1 VTQKSAILIDEVIS
15 ANNIED
21 RVIGLLKADKPY
33 PLHIKT
39 RWGIHTFGM
48 RYAIDVVILDDNF
61 AVQTIKTNL
70 KPWRVFLW
78 NPLFK
83 HVLELPKGTVKS
95 KHITTNSQLNL
106 LQH

>member
-1 VTQKSAILIDEVIS
+1 MTKKSAISIDEVIPAS
-15 ANNIED
+15 TIKD

-48 RYAIDVVILDDNF
+48 KYAIDVVILDDNF
-61 AVQTIKTNL
+61 TVQAIKTSL
-70 KPWRVFLW
+70 EPWRIFLW
-78 NPLFK
+78 NPKFK
-83 HVLELPKGTVKS
+83 HVLELPEGTIQN

-106 LQH
+106 LQY